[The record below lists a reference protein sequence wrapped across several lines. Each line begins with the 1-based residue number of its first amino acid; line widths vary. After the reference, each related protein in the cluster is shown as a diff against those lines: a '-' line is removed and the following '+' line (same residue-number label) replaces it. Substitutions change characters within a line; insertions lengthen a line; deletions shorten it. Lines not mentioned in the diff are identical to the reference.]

1 MRRTKTLLAATMAGI
16 CLAACAPGETE
27 DEAAEGPTGDVE
39 VDFASF
45 EGETLDYIYFTDGP
59 DEQVTRDLIADF
71 EEETGATVNLQILPY
86 DDLEVSLQARLS
98 GDNVPDVARLT
109 TIAPFSNELLDLTRF
124 FGDEYPEEFLPGLVG
139 AVTGPE
145 GEMLAV
151 PSDLTMNGPFV
162 NVEQFR
168 EAGVDLPDPDDPWTV
183 EEMVAAAEEVQA
195 ATSTE
200 FALAID
206 KSGHRVSTL
215 LSQFGTTLLDE
226 DGVAL
231 DAGAAEEAVGLLV
244 ELMETDAMS
253 GDFWLQSGSRYEG
266 ANEIFA
272 AEEVPVYLAGNW
284 MVAEFAE
291 SVQFEWAVAPN
302 PCAERCGG
310 FPGGKFMAAFE
321 RSDNPELAA
330 AFVQWMNRTEQQE
343 RLVGEAL
350 FLPTRQDLVS
360 QGIDYPQRGPD
371 MEVFLADVKRTPE
384 DTYESNAHPAFGAT
398 ADYLA
403 EEISE
408 TLAEEQDVSTAV
420 EDTIAEAEELV
431 EDAQ

>member
-1 MRRTKTLLAATMAGI
+1 
-16 CLAACAPGETE
+16 
-27 DEAAEGPTGDVE
+27 
-39 VDFASF
+39 
-45 EGETLDYIYFTDGP
+45 
-59 DEQVTRDLIADF
+59 
-71 EEETGATVNLQILPY
+71 
-86 DDLEVSLQARLS
+86 
-98 GDNVPDVARLT
+98 
-109 TIAPFSNELLDLTRF
+109 
-124 FGDEYPEEFLPGLVG
+124 
-139 AVTGPE
+139 
-145 GEMLAV
+145 MLAV

-168 EAGVDLPDPDDPWTV
+168 EAGVPLPDPNDPWTV
-183 EEMVAAAEEVQA
+183 DEMVAAAEEVQA
-195 ATSTE
+195 ATGTE

-226 DGVAL
+226 GGVAL
-231 DAGAAEEAVGLLV
+231 DAAAAEEAVGLLV
-244 ELMETDAMS
+244 ELMDSDAMS
-253 GDFWLQSGSRYEG
+253 RDFWLESGSRYEG
-266 ANEIFA
+266 ANEIFV

-284 MVAEFAE
+284 MVAEFAA
-291 SVQFEWAVAPN
+291 SVPFEWAVAPN